1 MSVSPTPMQTLDD
14 TNVFVKYLPSALDDA
29 GLAELFATCGT
40 IKSAK
45 VMVDHQTGL
54 SLGFGFVRFSA
65 PDEAQHAIQKM
76 SGTRVQNKILLCKL
90 SNCSANSIAPEP
102 STNLY
107 IKPLLPNTRESDLKE
122 LFGVFGPIAA
132 AKVMVDKM
140 TGESKQIGFVR
151 FEELEHATAAMHAM
165 NGHKL
170 TEDSPALIVKYAE
183 TEYQRAMRKSRQ
195 TSYSPPASPP
205 SPTSMSYYYP
215 QQMQMYGPM
224 TYLPMSSC
232 YMPYYVTMMPY
243 SPSSSSYSPPSPVW
257 RPPYMMTAEQAGY

>member
-1 MSVSPTPMQTLDD
+1 MSVSPTMQSLDD
-14 TNVFVKYLPSALDDA
+14 TNVFVKYLPSALDDG
-29 GLAELFATCGT
+29 GLAELFETCGT

-54 SLGFGFVRFSA
+54 SLGFGFVRFST
-65 PDEAQHAIQKM
+65 PEEAQQAINKM
-76 SGTRVQNKILLCKL
+76 SGQRVQNKILLCKL
-90 SNCSANSIAPEP
+90 SNCSSNSIAPEP

-122 LFGVFGPIAA
+122 IFGVFGPIAA

-170 TEDSPALIVKYAE
+170 AEDNPALIVKYAE
-183 TEYQRAMRKSRQ
+183 TEYQRTMRKSRQ
-195 TSYSPPASPP
+195 AQYSPPASPS
-205 SPTSMSYYYP
+205 SPTSNMSYYYP
-215 QQMQMYGPM
+215 QMYGPM
-224 TYLPMSSC
+224 TYVPMSSC

-243 SPSSSSYSPPSPVW
+243 SPTNSSYSSPPSPVW
-257 RPPYMMTAEQAGY
+257 RPPYMMAAEQAGY